1 MDSANLIF
9 NREIIQK
16 ALYPCESPL
25 RVSIKDDF
33 FTSSAVLFTIIPNEN
48 KPYELVL
55 IHRSDKGTR
64 HRGEMSFP
72 GGKFEPQFDKSLR
85 ETALRETEEEIGVSR
100 DKVKILGC
108 LDDFPTMTRFIITP
122 FLGIIEKNQVLI
134 RDEREV
140 QKILKIPIDFFTS
153 KINFQEQA
161 VDIEDKKFPIFYF
174 NYIDNE
180 NSQKYTVWGATAYL
194 IVLFIEKIYKVNMS
208 KLGLERFKLEKIK
221 HLKEYIKY
229 RNQITSK
236 F

>member
-72 GGKFEPQFDKSLR
+72 GGKFEPKFDKSLR
-85 ETALRETEEEIGVSR
+85 DTALRETEEEIGVSR